1 MRFGST
7 LVSAL
12 AIALAMLFGPSAL
25 ASAQSQSITLNL
37 TSQNNSGV
45 TGTAVLTELPGG
57 TLRVEIHAN
66 GAGAGPQPSHIHQ
79 GTCAS
84 LDPAPK
90 FNLNSVVNGVAV
102 TEVKGTLAELTSS
115 PYAIHMHKAP
125 DELPVYVACADIKA
139 DAGSTGQPRVLPTA
153 GVASIPSA
161 WPSALVGSA
170 LVLLGLGLR
179 RRAR

>member
-1 MRFGST
+1 MRFGSA

-12 AIALAMLFGPSAL
+12 AIASTILFWPSAL
-25 ASAQSQSITLNL
+25 ASAQGQSVTLNL

-66 GAGAGPQPSHIHQ
+66 GAGPGPQPSHIHP

-84 LDPAPK
+84 LDPSPK
-90 FNLNSVVNGVAV
+90 FNLNTVVNGVSV
-102 TEVKGTLAELTSS
+102 TEVKGTLAELTAS
-115 PYAIHMHKAP
+115 PFAIHMHKSP

-139 DAGSTGQPRVLPTA
+139 DAASTGQPRVLPTA
-153 GVASIPSA
+153 GIGSVPSA
-161 WPSALVGSA
+161 WPSALLGGA